1 MNSPDCQSVLMLV
14 CLRPLPLVRLLA
26 DFLYVRAIELLLSY
40 FNLVTRIRDRA
51 FEILKQ
57 ELRMRAKNPVS
68 TSFGLI
74 NEKYGKKP
82 GF

>member
-1 MNSPDCQSVLMLV
+1 
-14 CLRPLPLVRLLA
+14 
-26 DFLYVRAIELLLSY
+26 VRAIELLLSY
-40 FNLVTRIRDRA
+40 FNLVTRISDRA

-57 ELRMRAKNPVS
+57 ELRMGAKNPVS
-68 TSFGLI
+68 TSFGFI